1 MPEKI
6 GLMVGR
12 EWSFPPAFIEEVK
25 RRESGV
31 TAEYVKIGTPNLRDA
46 IPYSVIVDRFSH
58 AVPFYRAYLSHA
70 AARGVRVINDP
81 RTWLLGDCFSVT
93 ARVQGLGIAVP
104 KMVAL
109 PHREYAEGIVHE
121 ESLRNL
127 DYPLDWMAVVE
138 HVGLPCL
145 LRDARDMGEMMRV
158 CHSVDELL
166 QHYNESGRRL
176 LVAQEIIPW
185 QQFVRCFIVGDEV
198 LPLKYDPLQRKYHV
212 DHAHLS
218 PDLGLRIVEDSRRLG
233 RELGL
238 DINTVDW
245 AIRDDVPYAVE
256 LLNPVPEIDIYAL
269 TPDYFDWVVDKLVD
283 HVIAIATGGGK
294 AAEAPRGAPTGG
306 AGRPSR
312 GEARG
317 RAQEGAGTSKAA
329 GSPTTAD
336 PESGSVTDLAEELP
350 SLARDLPRPNV

>member
-6 GLMVGR
+6 GLIVGR

-25 RRESGV
+25 RRDVGV

-58 AVPFYRAYLSHA
+58 TVPFYRAFLSHA

-81 RTWLLGDCFSVT
+81 RTWLLADSFSVT
-93 ARVQGLGIAVP
+93 GRAQELGIAVP

-127 DYPLDWMAVVE
+127 DYPLNWGAVVE

-145 LRDARDMGEMMRV
+145 IRDARPSGDLMRV

-166 QHYNESGRRL
+166 QHYNGSGQRL

-185 QQFVRCFIVGDEV
+185 QQYVRCFIVGEEV

-212 DHAHLS
+212 NHAHLS
-218 PDLGLRIVEDSRRLG
+218 ADLGRRIVDDSRRLAK
-233 RELGL
+233 ELGL

-245 AIRDDVPYAVE
+245 AIRDGVPYAVE

-269 TPDYFDWVVDKLVD
+269 TPEYFDWVVDKLVD
-283 HVIAIATGGGK
+283 HVLGMTREGSAAAEPATVPRATSGRPKGGGK
-294 AAEAPRGAPTGG
+294 GS
-306 AGRPSR
+306 RPS
-312 GEARG
+312 
-317 RAQEGAGTSKAA
+317 AA
-329 GSPTTAD
+329 AD
-336 PESGSVTDLAEELP
+336 SAASGDLAEDLP
-350 SLARDLPRPNV
+350 SLARDLPRPGL